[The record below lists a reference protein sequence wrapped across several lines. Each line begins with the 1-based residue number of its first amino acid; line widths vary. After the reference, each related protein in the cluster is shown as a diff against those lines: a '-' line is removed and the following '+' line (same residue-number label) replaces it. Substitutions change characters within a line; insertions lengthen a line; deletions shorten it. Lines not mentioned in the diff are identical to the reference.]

1 MRLHEQHA
9 AIGKHPDGRRSNVD
23 AVDTEIR
30 LRKIAGNERKDVW
43 SFALSRKKGGPD
55 TQTTK
60 PMARAISRT
69 PVVKNWVTLP

>member
-1 MRLHEQHA
+1 VRLHEQHA

-43 SFALSRKKGGPD
+43 SFALSRKKGGPEGPAAFFRLLSVCGD
-55 TQTTK
+55 
-60 PMARAISRT
+60 RT
-69 PVVKNWVTLP
+69 